1 MGREVVV
8 IGGGNV
14 AYDVART
21 VLRQIAYDT
30 ARTAARLPGTAA
42 VRLVSLE
49 SLEEMPADTIEII
62 EGDEEGIGRYNGWGP
77 VEIKR
82 DASGRVTSVHFQ
94 KCLRVYDEHRR
105 FAPVFEPGQRLE
117 LPCDTVMLAIG
128 QAPKLDFLSDGGRDV
143 EMARPGWPKVDL
155 VTLATSA
162 PGVFV
167 AGDLAHGTRLL
178 IDAVALPDA
187 KIGRAHV

>member
-1 MGREVVV
+1 MGGRACSAAWIFLLAVSLEESVVVGREVVV

-62 EGDEEGIGRYNGWGP
+62 EGDE
-77 VEIKR
+77 
-82 DASGRVTSVHFQ
+82 
-94 KCLRVYDEHRR
+94 
-105 FAPVFEPGQRLE
+105 
-117 LPCDTVMLAIG
+117 
-128 QAPKLDFLSDGGRDV
+128 
-143 EMARPGWPKVDL
+143 
-155 VTLATSA
+155 
-162 PGVFV
+162 
-167 AGDLAHGTRLL
+167 
-178 IDAVALPDA
+178 
-187 KIGRAHV
+187 